1 MGSLAA
7 KLATLLLV
15 FACGLASLGAASE
28 CDARSSQWRSGGDAN
43 VTSYQVNPV
52 VEWSPDGTRIV
63 LGLKPWMYI
72 SDTDGS
78 SLQSIPQGPSAY
90 WYFEKDAAPDISP
103 DGFRVAYNTYRY
115 STGPLWNRVHSY
127 EIATSRL
134 DGTDLRR
141 LTKDEYGDLNPV
153 WSPDRTRIAFMSDR
167 GQGPGFKVYS
177 MAADGSA
184 IRRLTPVEPVEL
196 GVTYV
201 SRPAWSPDGRLIAFV
216 ARTIRWKDEVIN
228 EAQHF
233 IATVGPDGSN
243 FRKLVQSKW
252 PMGDPIWH
260 PNNGRLTFA
269 RLENKDLKLFTV
281 DPDGDHLET
290 QIYGPRSLVEDSD
303 YVPADYVYWEDP
315 PMAWSPNGSELLF
328 ITRHIRKPH
337 IFIISADGSASRRL
351 NPTPSGEG
359 FDYDSRNIY
368 RASWSPDGSR
378 IAVLD
383 FHKIGDSRQSHVL
396 LFTMAADG
404 TDKKALVR
412 WFQNR
417 LKPENSDW
425 LGVSEDIAACSQGEI
440 VPDPDDNS
448 GLVQDCET
456 LLKIRNTLAGEANEL
471 RWNRTTL
478 IRNWTGVI
486 LRGDPLRVTE
496 IILEGGIATVN
507 GAIPPEIGE
516 LTALKELMIVRNQV
530 SGEIPPEI
538 ANLPELEILW
548 LFGNQLT
555 GNIPPELGNALNLSE
570 IRIYDNDLT
579 GNIPPELAKIPN
591 LIALGVGENNFTG
604 CIPAGL
610 AENPAL
616 AITTELP
623 SC

>member
-1 MGSLAA
+1 
-7 KLATLLLV
+7 
-15 FACGLASLGAASE
+15 
-28 CDARSSQWRSGGDAN
+28 
-43 VTSYQVNPV
+43 
-52 VEWSPDGTRIV
+52 
-63 LGLKPWMYI
+63 
-72 SDTDGS
+72 
-78 SLQSIPQGPSAY
+78 
-90 WYFEKDAAPDISP
+90 
-103 DGFRVAYNTYRY
+103 
-115 STGPLWNRVHSY
+115 
-127 EIATSRL
+127 
-134 DGTDLRR
+134 
-141 LTKDEYGDLNPV
+141 
-153 WSPDRTRIAFMSDR
+153 
-167 GQGPGFKVYS
+167 
-177 MAADGSA
+177 
-184 IRRLTPVEPVEL
+184 
-196 GVTYV
+196 
-201 SRPAWSPDGRLIAFV
+201 
-216 ARTIRWKDEVIN
+216 
-228 EAQHF
+228 
-233 IATVGPDGSN
+233 
-243 FRKLVQSKW
+243 
-252 PMGDPIWH
+252 
-260 PNNGRLTFA
+260 
-269 RLENKDLKLFTV
+269 
-281 DPDGDHLET
+281 
-290 QIYGPRSLVEDSD
+290 
-303 YVPADYVYWEDP
+303 
-315 PMAWSPNGSELLF
+315 
-328 ITRHIRKPH
+328 
-337 IFIISADGSASRRL
+337 
-351 NPTPSGEG
+351 
-359 FDYDSRNIY
+359 
-368 RASWSPDGSR
+368 
-378 IAVLD
+378 
-383 FHKIGDSRQSHVL
+383 
-396 LFTMAADG
+396 MAADG
-404 TDKKALVR
+404 TDRKALVR

>member
-1 MGSLAA
+1 MGAL
-7 KLATLLLV
+7 
-15 FACGLASLGAASE
+15 SE
-28 CDARSSQWRSGGDAN
+28 CQAKSVRGGEFDDHTG
-43 VTSYQVNPV
+43 VDGVL
-52 VEWSPDGTRIV
+52 EWSTDGTQIV
-63 LGLKPWMYI
+63 VGLKPRIYM
-72 SDTDGS
+72 SNTDGT

-90 WYFEKDAAPDISP
+90 SFFEKDVAPDISP
-103 DGFRVAYNTYRY
+103 DGTRVVYSTWRY
-115 STGPLWNRVHSY
+115 STGPLWNRLHSY

-134 DGTDLRR
+134 DGTDTKR
-141 LTKDEYGDLNPV
+141 LTKDESDDFNPV
-153 WSPDRTRIAFMSDR
+153 WSPDGTRIAFMSDR

-177 MAADGSA
+177 MAADGSE

-201 SRPAWSPDGRLIAFV
+201 SRPAWSPDGRIIAFV
-216 ARTIRWKDEVIN
+216 GRTIRWKDGVRSEV
-228 EAQHF
+228 QYF

-269 RLENKDLKLFTV
+269 RSENKDLKLVTV
-281 DPDGDHLET
+281 DPHSDNAET
-290 QIYGPRSLVEDSD
+290 QIYGPKSSDADSD
-303 YVPADYVYWEDP
+303 YVPEDLLSWEGP
-315 PMAWSPNGSELLF
+315 PMAWSPNGSELLL
-328 ITRHIRKPH
+328 ITRDVSKPY

-359 FDYDSRNIY
+359 FDYRSRNKY

-383 FHKIGDSRQSHVL
+383 FHQIGDSRQSHVL
-396 LFTMAADG
+396 LFTMATDG
-404 TDKKALVR
+404 TDRRPLVR

-417 LKPENSDW
+417 LEPENSDW

-440 VPDPDDNS
+440 VPAPDDNP
-448 GLVQDCET
+448 GLVQDCEL

-471 RWNRTTL
+471 RWNRTTR
-478 IRNWTGVI
+478 IRHWTGVR
-486 LRGDPLRVTE
+486 LGGDPLRVTE
-496 IILEGGIATVN
+496 IVLNRGVATVN
-507 GAIPPEIGE
+507 GVIPPEIGE
-516 LTALKELMIVRNQV
+516 LTALKELKIVRTQI
-530 SGEIPPEI
+530 SGGIPPEI

-570 IRIYDNDLT
+570 IHIYDNDLT
-579 GNIPPELAKIPN
+579 GNIPPELGKIPN
-591 LIALGVGENNFTG
+591 LIELGVGENNFTG
-604 CIPAGL
+604 CIPVGL

-616 AITTELP
+616 EITTELP

>member
-1 MGSLAA
+1 MGPPAA

-15 FACGLASLGAASE
+15 FACGLASLGAATE
-28 CDARSSQWRSGGDAN
+28 CRARSDRGLEWLDGAYPYLGEDR
-43 VTSYQVNPV
+43 VI
-52 VEWSPDGTRIV
+52 EWSPNGTRIV
-63 LGLKPWMYI
+63 LGL
-72 SDTDGS
+72 SDEIYVSNTDGT

-90 WYFEKDAAPDISP
+90 WYFEKEASSGISP
-103 DGFRVAYNTYRY
+103 DGTRIVYSTWRY
-115 STGPLWNRVHSY
+115 SDGPLWNRVHNY
-127 EIATSRL
+127 EIATSGI
-134 DGTDLRR
+134 DGSDPKR
-141 LTKDEYGDLNPV
+141 LTNSEYDDISPV
-153 WSPDRTRIAFMSDR
+153 WSPDSTRIAFMSNRRQDR
-167 GQGPGFKVYS
+167 RFHIYS
-177 MAADGSA
+177 IAADGSDVRYLA
-184 IRRLTPVEPVEL
+184 PMEPVVL
-196 GVTYV
+196 GITYV
-201 SRPAWSPDGRLIAFV
+201 SRPAWSPDGRSIAFV
-216 ARTIRWKDEVIN
+216 DRTINRDNGEIVEV
-228 EAQHF
+228 QYF
-233 IATVGPDGSN
+233 IATVGSDGSN

-269 RLENKDLKLFTV
+269 RLENKDMKLFTV
-281 DPDGDHLET
+281 DPDGDNLET

-315 PMAWSPNGSELLF
+315 PMAWSPNGSELLL
-328 ITRHIRKPH
+328 IELDGYTNIL
-337 IFIISADGSASRRL
+337 STDGSKSRRL
-351 NPTPSGEG
+351 NLSPSGE
-359 FDYDSRNIY
+359 DVNHRSRNT

-378 IAVLD
+378 IAVLNPHEMRD
-383 FHKIGDSRQSHVL
+383 PRLSHVL

-404 TDKKALVR
+404 TDRRALVR
-412 WFQNR
+412 WFQHR
-417 LKPENSDW
+417 LEPENSDW

-440 VPDPDDNS
+440 VPDPDDNP

-456 LLKIRNTLAGEANEL
+456 LLKMRNTLAGEANEL

-507 GAIPPEIGE
+507 GVIPPEIGE
-516 LTALKELMIVRNQV
+516 LTALKELKIVRTQI
-530 SGEIPPEI
+530 SGGIPPEI

-570 IRIYDNDLT
+570 IHIYDNDLT
-579 GNIPPELAKIPN
+579 GNIPPELGKIPN
-591 LIALGVGENNFTG
+591 LIELGVGENNLTG
-604 CIPAGL
+604 CIPANL

-616 AITTELP
+616 EITTELP

>member
-1 MGSLAA
+1 
-7 KLATLLLV
+7 
-15 FACGLASLGAASE
+15 
-28 CDARSSQWRSGGDAN
+28 
-43 VTSYQVNPV
+43 
-52 VEWSPDGTRIV
+52 
-63 LGLKPWMYI
+63 
-72 SDTDGS
+72 
-78 SLQSIPQGPSAY
+78 
-90 WYFEKDAAPDISP
+90 
-103 DGFRVAYNTYRY
+103 
-115 STGPLWNRVHSY
+115 
-127 EIATSRL
+127 
-134 DGTDLRR
+134 
-141 LTKDEYGDLNPV
+141 
-153 WSPDRTRIAFMSDR
+153 
-167 GQGPGFKVYS
+167 
-177 MAADGSA
+177 MAADGSD

-216 ARTIRWKDEVIN
+216 ARTIRWNDEVIN
-228 EAQHF
+228 DVQYF

-404 TDKKALVR
+404 TDRKALVR

-440 VPDPDDNS
+440 VPDPDDNP

>member
-1 MGSLAA
+1 MRLPWTFEIVS
-7 KLATLLLV
+7 K
-15 FACGLASLGAASE
+15 
-28 CDARSSQWRSGGDAN
+28 WN
-43 VTSYQVNPV
+43 
-52 VEWSPDGTRIV
+52 DG
-63 LGLKPWMYI
+63 
-72 SDTDGS
+72 
-78 SLQSIPQGPSAY
+78 
-90 WYFEKDAAPDISP
+90 
-103 DGFRVAYNTYRY
+103 VADDVQY
-115 STGPLWNRVHSY
+115 
-127 EIATSRL
+127 
-134 DGTDLRR
+134 
-141 LTKDEYGDLNPV
+141 
-153 WSPDRTRIAFMSDR
+153 
-167 GQGPGFKVYS
+167 
-177 MAADGSA
+177 
-184 IRRLTPVEPVEL
+184 
-196 GVTYV
+196 
-201 SRPAWSPDGRLIAFV
+201 
-216 ARTIRWKDEVIN
+216 
-228 EAQHF
+228 F
-233 IATVGPDGSN
+233 IATVEPDGSN
-243 FRKLVQSKW
+243 FRTPVQSKW
-252 PMGDPIWH
+252 PMSGPIWH
-260 PNNGRLTFA
+260 PNNGLLTFA
-269 RLENKDLKLFTV
+269 RWENEVLKLFTV
-281 DPDGDHLET
+281 DPRGDNPEV
-290 QIYGPRSLVEDSD
+290 QIHGPKSSDEDSD
-303 YVPADYVYWEDP
+303 YVPADYVYWEGP
-315 PMAWSPNGSELLF
+315 PMDWSPDGSQLLL
-328 ITRHIRKPH
+328 ITRDVSETSKSSKPY
-337 IFIISADGSASRRL
+337 IFIISADGSSSRRL
-351 NPTPSGEG
+351 NPTPSGES
-359 FDYDSRNIY
+359 FDYRSSNIY
-368 RASWSPDGSR
+368 QASWSPDGSR

-404 TDKKALVR
+404 TDRKALVR

-440 VPDPDDNS
+440 VPDPDDNP